1 MGCTISVFYG
11 DGRFSTYHHDLGKDV
26 DHAYLNNKTH
36 IEQNRSLDLANI
48 HYLPCPTDPDL
59 FRPVKVEK
67 SYDLLFIGNNNSQS
81 RFALLYKIHQRF
93 GRSVAGPDWE
103 GTGLNSL
110 TEAYGSDFF
119 SRLVGQARILLGLMS
134 DEWGKLEACFSNRAV
149 NTLACGGFLIQ
160 RYTPGLEALFRNH
173 EHLVW
178 YSTEEELFSLIGY
191 CLDKP
196 TERERIGS
204 QGRDLV
210 ISGFTYDRAV
220 ARILEDVCRVSKKNI
235 ER

>member
-134 DEWGKLEACFSNRAV
+134 DDGASWRPA
-149 NTLACGGFLIQ
+149 
-160 RYTPGLEALFRNH
+160 FR
-173 EHLVW
+173 
-178 YSTEEELFSLIGY
+178 T
-191 CLDKP
+191 
-196 TERERIGS
+196 
-204 QGRDLV
+204 
-210 ISGFTYDRAV
+210 
-220 ARILEDVCRVSKKNI
+220 AR
-235 ER
+235 